1 LPLPGVRLT
10 TLFTEKASM
19 PNRRLSAIVFVALA
33 AFAAPSLSA
42 QRPGGPP
49 AGPPGAGGQGPGTGA
64 GAKAQQPQGPKPYT
78 EVVTDKA
85 VSDTGVFIIHRIGD
99 QLLFEIPR
107 AQLGKQFLL
116 VADLAGAQDGTG
128 YAGVVSMSRV
138 VRWERMGGRIL
149 FRNVGYDVV
158 ADSSSTV
165 SRAVRL
171 NNVEPII
178 MSFDVAAWSP
188 NDSSAVVDVT
198 KLFTSEVP
206 ELAVNRRQDRSRHFD
221 AARSLIER
229 ARAFPT
235 NLNVRAIQ
243 TWSSDSVPN
252 DRTLGTITEVVQYSM
267 VLLPDQ
273 LASRRLCDNRVGFF
287 STDQTDYGT
296 TEHRA
301 AKRCY
306 IDRWRLEPKDAGAV
320 VSDPIKPIVFY
331 IDPATPAQWVPWLIK
346 GVEDWQPAFANAG
359 FSHAIVARRAPTP
372 QDDPGFSMDDARY
385 SYVRWL
391 PSTTEN
397 AFGPHISDPRTGEIL
412 QSSIGY
418 YHNVMNLLRD
428 WYFVQVAPDDPR
440 TAVLPLPDSLMGR
453 LLEYV
458 VAHEIGHTLGFPHNF
473 RASASMPVDSL
484 RSPSYTARWGDTPSI
499 MDYARFNYVAQ
510 PGDGAVLI
518 PTISVYDSFAV
529 NWGYRRV
536 PGAASPEAERPFL
549 DSLARLQDA
558 NPMLRF
564 GDLDGID
571 PNSQREAVGDDPVRA
586 TTFGLMNLKRIMHML
601 IPATTGNKLED
612 YSDLQEMYERVI
624 GQWQFEMSDVLTMV
638 GGVFRHEKYPSQA
651 GVIHSAVPR
660 ARQAEAVQ
668 FLAANVF
675 KTPDY
680 FLDPEILRRIEPS
693 GIVERMRT
701 AQTTFLRNLF
711 DDSRLSRLA
720 DQGATATAAAP
731 AYTIADLVGDTRR
744 AVFSEL
750 AGPRVAVDAYR
761 RNLQRGFVDLMD
773 TKLNP
778 PPAPVRTGP
787 AGPVPPGFRPPPPM
801 PGDARALIRAEL
813 KDLDTALRLALPKAS
828 DRVTRAHIEDLRVR
842 IDRALN
848 PKA

>member
-1 LPLPGVRLT
+1 
-10 TLFTEKASM
+10 M
-19 PNRRLSAIVFVALA
+19 PNRSLSAIALIA
-33 AFAAPSLSA
+33 LTAFAAPSLSA
-42 QRPGGPP
+42 QRGGPP
-49 AGPPGAGGQGPGTGA
+49 AGPTGAGGQGFGA
-64 GAKAQQPQGPKPYT
+64 RGQQAPQAPKPYA

-85 VSDTGVFIIHRIGD
+85 VSDTGVFIVHRIGD

-116 VADLAGAQDGTG
+116 VADLAGAQQGTG
-128 YAGVVSMSRV
+128 YAGVVTTSRV
-138 VRWERMGGRIL
+138 VRWERFGNRIL
-149 FRNVGYDVV
+149 FRNVGYDIV
-158 ADSSSTV
+158 ADSSSPI
-165 SRAVRL
+165 SRAVQL

-188 NDSSAVVDVT
+188 NDSNAVVDVT
-198 KLFTSEVP
+198 KLFTTDVP
-206 ELAVNRRQDRSRHFD
+206 ELAVNRRQDRSKRFD
-221 AARSLIER
+221 TARTLIDQVK
-229 ARAFPT
+229 AYPT
-235 NLNVRAIQ
+235 NVNVRALQ

-252 DRTLGTITEVVQYSM
+252 DRSLGTITELVQYSM
-267 VLLPDQ
+267 VLLPAQ
-273 LASRRLCDNRVGFF
+273 PASRRMCDNRVGFF
-287 STDQTDYGT
+287 STEQMDYGT
-296 TEHRA
+296 GAHRV

-306 IDRWRLEPKDAGAV
+306 IDRWRLEAKDPTAA

-346 GVEDWQPAFANAG
+346 GVEDWQPAFRAAG
-359 FSHAIVARRAPTP
+359 FSNAIVARRAPTA
-372 QDDPGFSMDDARY
+372 QEDPTFTMDDARY

-440 TAVLPLPDSLMGR
+440 TMVLPLPDSLMGR

-473 RASASMPVDSL
+473 YASSSVPVDSL
-484 RSPSYTARWGDTPSI
+484 RSPSFTARWGDTPSI

-510 PGDGAVLI
+510 PGDGAALI

-536 PGAASPEAERPFL
+536 PGAATPEAERPYL

-564 GDLDGID
+564 GDMDGID
-571 PNSQREAVGDDPVRA
+571 PNSQREALGDDPVRA
-586 TTFGLMNLKRIMHML
+586 TTFGLMNLKRVMRML

-612 YSDLQEMYERVI
+612 YSDLSEMYDRVI
-624 GQWQFEMSDVLTMV
+624 GQWRFEMSDVLTMV
-638 GGVFRHEKYPSQA
+638 GGVFRHERYPTQE
-651 GVIHSAVPR
+651 GVIHTPVPR
-660 ARQAEAVQ
+660 AKQAEAVQ

-675 KTPDY
+675 KTPDF
-680 FLDPEILRRIEPS
+680 FLDPEVLRRIEPS
-693 GIVERMRT
+693 GIVERVRT
-701 AQTTFLRNLF
+701 EQTNFLRNLF

-744 AVFSEL
+744 AIFSEL
-750 AGPRVAVDAYR
+750 AGPHVAVDAYR
-761 RNLQRGFVDLMD
+761 RNLQRAFVDLMD

-778 PPAPVRTGP
+778 PPVVARTGPAGP

-813 KDLDTALRLALPKAS
+813 KDLDAALKLALPKAG
-828 DRVTRAHIEDLRVR
+828 DRVSRAHIEDLRFR
-842 IDRALN
+842 IDRTLN
-848 PKA
+848 PK